1 MSLYAILSGAALCIA
16 AYAFHWRARLL
27 GDQAHG
33 WPAAP
38 LVIRLAIDCAALVLL
53 LAGLWQITG
62 RALPPALQVVVS
74 LALAVYAVI
83 FALNIGSQRQR
94 QRDVS

>member
-1 MSLYAILSGAALCIA
+1 MSVAAILSGLALCVA
-16 AYAFHWRARLL
+16 AYGFHWRARLL

-38 LVIRLAIDCAALVLL
+38 LVIRLAIDCAALALL

-62 RALPPALQVVVS
+62 RALPAWLQVAVS
-74 LALAVYAVI
+74 LALAGYAVI
-83 FALNIGSQRQR
+83 FALNIGRQR
-94 QRDVS
+94 GVSPKP

>member
-1 MSLYAILSGAALCIA
+1 MSVAAILSGAALCVA

-38 LVIRLAIDCAALVLL
+38 LVIRVAIDSAALALL
-53 LAGLWQITG
+53 LAGLWQVTG
-62 RALPPALQVVVS
+62 RALTPGLQAAVS
-74 LALAVYAVI
+74 IALAVYGVVFAV
-83 FALNIGSQRQR
+83 NIGRQR
-94 QRDVS
+94 GAGPAK

>member
-1 MSLYAILSGAALCIA
+1 MSAAAILSGAAMCVA

-38 LVIRLAIDCAALVLL
+38 LVIRLALDSAAVAML
-53 LAGLWQITG
+53 LAGLWQVTG
-62 RALPPALQVVVS
+62 HEPPPWMRVVVS
-74 LALAVYAVI
+74 LALAGYAVI
-83 FALNIGSQRQR
+83 FAVNIGRQR
-94 QRDVS
+94 GGSPKA